1 MAQFTYSKVEETI
14 KKADYDTW
22 LTNLT
27 SAADTRIVFYEEGQA
42 VDHIEDI
49 RVKVILE
56 VETP

>member
-27 SAADTRIVFYEEGQA
+27 SAANTKIIFYQEGQA
-42 VDHIEDI
+42 VDHIENI

-56 VETP
+56 VSS